1 MRHVDDNYLKEEKFM
16 TTTSQEYYLPVL
28 HELRWA
34 CSYTLNPYVKLGIL
48 YRSLYSAKVCRYI
61 LSKYRE
67 ALKIALFT

>member
-16 TTTSQEYYLPVL
+16 TTTQEYYLSVL

-34 CSYTLNPYVKLGIL
+34 CSSTLNPYVKLGIL
-48 YRSLYSAKVCRYI
+48 YRGLYSAKVGTY
-61 LSKYRE
+61 KYKE